1 MTRDPDSFVLVRVA
15 FMNYD
20 YMIYP
25 KQFRAAKI
33 PIEKNRCFFL
43 MPFSDAFDI
52 IYGTVK
58 DILMGSGYTCNRVD
72 EITDSKPIVSK
83 ILVEILKAQYIIVDL
98 TGCNPNVFYE
108 LGITHTFK
116 DSQNVLLIKQKDTVA
131 PFDIKHLQYREY
143 SPNNLKQL
151 AAIIRD
157 FISKN
162 QRYSEFHEALNVHGV
177 IGLIHDNQED
187 FVNYLN
193 SSMGEDIVTLTSIL
207 NFKESDVPSESIG
220 VALDRY
226 ATMVHKVIDSRR
238 MELLPGVLKLYTE
251 LLISCSSLAI
261 AELHVSIY
269 LGSFFAQHN
278 LSYSEI
284 SGYQTDLVVA
294 LAEKRKMLTITLPW
308 IIGYFSK
315 SKAASIDLNRYKLEA
330 LLMTSDA
337 EEINRTIVNSIFS
350 NDCHIREHMAD
361 IIGEKQLHN
370 AGNVLCRQLLAE
382 TNYYTAVSIIEAI
395 GKLDYETGLVTIEEW
410 LAANEQNVIESKMYT
425 VFRHAQNAIIRL
437 DHTHDGTHRTIFAQ
451 KYAKYITENVPL

>member
-1 MTRDPDSFVLVRVA
+1 MS
-15 FMNYD
+15 YD

-43 MPFSDAFDI
+43 MPFSDAFDN

-58 DILMGSGYTCNRVD
+58 DILLESGYSCDRVD
-72 EITDSKPIVSK
+72 EITDSKPIISK
-83 ILVEILKAQYIIVDL
+83 IMVEILKAQYIIVDL

-108 LGITHTFK
+108 LGIAHTFK

-143 SPNNLKQL
+143 SPHNLKQL

-193 SSMGEDIVTLTSIL
+193 SCMGEDIVTLTSIL
-207 NFKESDVPSESIG
+207 NFKESDAPSESIG
-220 VALDRY
+220 IALDRY
-226 ATMVHKVIDSRR
+226 AIMVHKLIDSRR
-238 MELLPGVLKLYTE
+238 LELLPGVLKLYAE
-251 LLISCSSLAI
+251 LLISCSSLAV

-269 LGSFFAQHN
+269 LGSFFSQHN

-330 LLMTSDA
+330 LLMTNDA
-337 EEINRTIVNSIFS
+337 EEINRTIVNSLFS

-361 IIGEKQLHN
+361 IIGEKRLCS

-382 TNYYTAVSIIEAI
+382 NNYYTAVSIIEAI
-395 GKLDYETGLVTIEEW
+395 GKLDYEMGLVTIEEW
-410 LAANEQNVIESKMYT
+410 LAVHEQDVIESKMYT
-425 VFRHAQNAIIRL
+425 VFRHARNAITRL
-437 DHTHDGTHRTIFAQ
+437 DHTPDGIHRTQFAQ
-451 KYAKYITENVPL
+451 KYATYITESVPL

>member
-1 MTRDPDSFVLVRVA
+1 
-15 FMNYD
+15 MNYD
-20 YMIYP
+20 YMVYP
-25 KQFRAAKI
+25 KQFRAARI

-43 MPFSDAFDI
+43 MPFSGSFDI

-58 DILMGSGYTCNRVD
+58 DNLMENGYICNRVD
-72 EITDSKPIVSK
+72 EITDSKPIISK
-83 ILVEILKAQYIIVDL
+83 ILVEILRAQYIIVDL

-108 LGITHTFK
+108 LGIAHTFK

-151 AAIIRD
+151 VAIIRD
-157 FISKN
+157 FILKN

-177 IGLIHDNQED
+177 ISLIYDNQDD

-193 SSMGEDIVTLTSIL
+193 VSMGEDIATLTSIL
-207 NFKESDVPSESIG
+207 NFNESDVSSESIEI
-220 VALDRY
+220 ALDRY
-226 ATMVHKVIDSRR
+226 AAIVHKVIDSRR
-238 MELLPGVLKLYTE
+238 MELLPGVLKLYAE
-251 LLISCSSLAI
+251 LLISCSSLAV

-269 LGSFFAQHN
+269 LGSFFVQHN
-278 LSYSEI
+278 LSYTEI

-315 SKAASIDLNRYKLEA
+315 SKSASIDLNRYKLEA

-337 EEINRTIVNSIFS
+337 EEINRTIVNAIFS

-361 IIGEKQLHN
+361 IIGEKKLYN
-370 AGNVLCRQLLAE
+370 AGDVLCRQLLSE
-382 TNYYTAVSIIEAI
+382 TNFYTAVSIIEAI
-395 GKLDYETGLVTIEEW
+395 GKLDYEIGINAIQEW
-410 LAANEQNVIESKMYT
+410 LTIHEHDIIESKMYT

-437 DHTHDGTHRTIFAQ
+437 DHTQDGIQRTQFAQ
-451 KYAKYITENVPL
+451 KYAKYITTNVPL

>member
-1 MTRDPDSFVLVRVA
+1 
-15 FMNYD
+15 MNYD
-20 YMIYP
+20 YLIYP

-43 MPFSDAFDI
+43 MPFSEPFDV

-72 EITDSKPIVSK
+72 EITDSKPIISK

-193 SSMGEDIVTLTSIL
+193 SSMGNEIVTLTSIL
-207 NFKESDVPSESIG
+207 NFKESDVPSESIEI
-220 VALDRY
+220 ALDRY
-226 ATMVHKVIDSRR
+226 ATIVHNVIDDRR
-238 MELLPGVLKLYTE
+238 MEMLPGILKLYTE
-251 LLISCSSLAI
+251 LLISCSSLAV
-261 AELHVSIY
+261 AELHTSIY
-269 LGSFFAQHN
+269 LGSFFAQHD
-278 LSYSEI
+278 LSYTEI

-337 EEINRTIVNSIFS
+337 EEINRAIVNSVFS

-361 IIGEKQLHN
+361 IIGEKRLLN
-370 AGNVLCRQLLAE
+370 AGNVLCRQLLSE

-395 GKLDYETGLVTIEEW
+395 GKLDYEMGIGTIEEW
-410 LAANEQNVIESKMYT
+410 LAMHEIDIVESKMYT

-437 DHTHDGTHRTIFAQ
+437 DHTYDGIHRATFAQ
-451 KYAKYITENVPL
+451 KYAAYITENVPL

>member
-1 MTRDPDSFVLVRVA
+1 
-15 FMNYD
+15 MNYD

>member
-1 MTRDPDSFVLVRVA
+1 
-15 FMNYD
+15 MNYD

-43 MPFSDAFDI
+43 MPFNDSFDI

-58 DILMGSGYTCNRVD
+58 DILMGNGYTCNRVD
-72 EITDSKPIVSK
+72 EITDSKPIISK
-83 ILVEILKAQYIIVDL
+83 ILIEILKAQYIIVDL

-151 AAIIRD
+151 AAIIKD

-207 NFKESDVPSESIG
+207 NFKESDVPNEAIE

-226 ATMVHKVIDSRR
+226 AVMLHRVIESRR
-238 MELLPGVLKLYTE
+238 MEILPGVLKLYTE
-251 LLISCSSLAI
+251 LLISCSSLAV

-278 LSYSEI
+278 LSYTEI
-284 SGYQTDLVVA
+284 SGYQTDMVVA

-337 EEINRTIVNSIFS
+337 EEINRAIVNSIFS

-361 IIGEKQLHN
+361 IIGEKQLRN
-370 AGNVLCRQLLAE
+370 AGNVLCRQLLSE

-395 GKLDYETGLVTIEEW
+395 GKLDYETGLSTIEEW
-410 LAANEQNVIESKMYT
+410 LAVHEKDIIESKMYT

-437 DHTHDGTHRTIFAQ
+437 DHTYNGAQRAKFAQ

>member
-361 IIGEKQLHN
+361 IIGEK
-370 AGNVLCRQLLAE
+370 
-382 TNYYTAVSIIEAI
+382 
-395 GKLDYETGLVTIEEW
+395 
-410 LAANEQNVIESKMYT
+410 T
-425 VFRHAQNAIIRL
+425 VA
-437 DHTHDGTHRTIFAQ
+437 
-451 KYAKYITENVPL
+451 

>member
-1 MTRDPDSFVLVRVA
+1 
-15 FMNYD
+15 MNYD

-33 PIEKNRCFFL
+33 PTEKNRCFFL
-43 MPFSDAFDI
+43 MPFSESFDL

-58 DILMGSGYTCNRVD
+58 DILMESGYVCNRVD
-72 EITDSKPIVSK
+72 EITDSKPIISK
-83 ILVEILKAQYIIVDL
+83 ILIEILRAQYIIVDL

-143 SPNNLKQL
+143 SPQNLKQL

-187 FVNYLN
+187 FVNYLHN
-193 SSMGEDIVTLTSIL
+193 NMGEDIITLTSIL
-207 NFKESDVPSESIG
+207 NFREADMAGESVGD
-220 VALDRY
+220 ALDRY
-226 ATMVHKVIDSRR
+226 AAMVHKVIDSRR
-238 MELLPGVLKLYTE
+238 MELLPGVLKLYAE
-251 LLISCSSLAI
+251 LLISCSSLAV

-278 LSYSEI
+278 LSFAEI

-294 LAEKRKMLTITLPW
+294 LAERRKMLTIALPW
-308 IIGYFSK
+308 IIGYFSR

-330 LLMTSDA
+330 LLLTSDV
-337 EEINRTIVNSIFS
+337 EEINRAITNSLFS

-370 AGNVLCRQLLAE
+370 ARNALCRQLLSE
-382 TNYYTAVSIIEAI
+382 GNYYTAISIIEAI
-395 GKLDYETGLVTIEEW
+395 GKLDYEVGLATIEEW
-410 LAANEQNVIESKMYT
+410 LIAHEQDIIESKMYT
-425 VFRHAQNAIIRL
+425 VFRHAQNAVIRL
-437 DHTHDGTHRTIFAQ
+437 DHSADGSHRARFAQ
-451 KYAKYITENVPL
+451 KYEKYITENVPL